1 MARNHILYQVFE
13 YLVLT
18 VAVVLYCAGWGLFMI
33 PNGMSSGG
41 LTGLCTVIQYATGGK
56 LTVGVMYAVINAI
69 LLIAAFL
76 VMGGRFGIK
85 TIYCIILISVLL
97 EFAPEMEPLHSIEGN
112 FLYLPERFM
121 IPVVSGLLEGISLG
135 LIFRYGGSTGGS
147 DIIGLMINKYW
158 PVSMGTF
165 FLVSDAII
173 VASLLLVPGRAFTDL
188 VYGYIMIV
196 ISAAMVD
203 MVSVEGRKSMQMLV
217 ISDHH
222 DDIAKHIMFNMDRGV
237 TALRAVGCYTKKDKN
252 VLLIL
257 LSQKEIHPLVKVIKG
272 IDPTALISISS
283 AKSVYGEGFEQIK
296 AGL

>member
-1 MARNHILYQVFE
+1 MDRKKVLKIVFE
-13 YLVLT
+13 YFMLT
-18 VAVVLYCAGWGLFMI
+18 LAAVMYCAGWGLFMI

-56 LTVGVMYAVINAI
+56 ITVGTLYAIVNAV

-76 VMGGRFGIK
+76 VMGSRFGIK
-85 TIYCIILISVLL
+85 TIYCIVLISVLL
-97 EFAPEMEPLHSIEGN
+97 EIAPDMTSVHSVEGN
-112 FLYLPERFM
+112 FLYVPERFM
-121 IPVVSGLLEGISLG
+121 IPVISGLLEGISLG
-135 LIFRYGGSTGGS
+135 IIFRHGGSTGGS

-165 FLVSDAII
+165 FLVSDAVI

-188 VYGYIMIV
+188 IYGYIMIV

-203 MVSVEGRKSMQMLV
+203 MISVEGKKSMQMMV
-217 ISDHH
+217 ISDRH
-222 DDIAKHIMFNMDRGV
+222 DDIARHIMHNMDRGV
-237 TALRAVGCYTKKDKN
+237 TALRAVGCYTGKDKN
-252 VLLIL
+252 VLFIL
-257 LSQKEIHPLVKVIKG
+257 LSQKEVHPLVKVIKD
-272 IDPTALISISS
+272 IDPTALISIAA